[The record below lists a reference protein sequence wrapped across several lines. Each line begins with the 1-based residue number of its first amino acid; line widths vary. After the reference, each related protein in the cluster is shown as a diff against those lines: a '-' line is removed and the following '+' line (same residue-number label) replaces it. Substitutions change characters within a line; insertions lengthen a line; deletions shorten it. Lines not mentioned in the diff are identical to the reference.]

1 MKKSIIIFVLMYFT
15 FSFGAFAQLNINSS
29 GNVEIDT
36 NGAVSRFSI
45 GGVGAINSKA
55 FIFNS
60 NTSSTQKGL
69 VVSQALTTSDW
80 SYATVSSVVSGS
92 SSAKVVGVH
101 GSGYKSTAYTTG
113 MSFGVYGQAGNAST
127 GYNYGVFGQI
137 LGTNNGAAIFGSTPG
152 KLETAVNGIYAG
164 YFRGNVYV
172 EDNFGVGLT
181 NPGYKLEVN
190 GDMNARGYVRSNG
203 LILTSD
209 SRKKTDIQA
218 LKNGNLSKLNSL
230 KVVTFKYKQPDL
242 DAEKLGLHMPQD
254 TGKVESS
261 LPSAIPNP
269 ELYQQMQI
277 GLLAQDLQ
285 EVYPDLVI
293 ADKEGILGINYT
305 GLVAVLV
312 AAVKEQQAEIEEL
325 KKLINK

>member
-1 MKKSIIIFVLMYFT
+1 MKKLVSIFVLGFIVL
-15 FSFGAFAQLNINSS
+15 SFGAFAQLNINSS

-36 NGAVSRFSI
+36 NGAASRFSI
-45 GGVGAINSKA
+45 GGVGFSNSKA
-55 FIFNS
+55 YIFNS
-60 NTSSTQKGL
+60 NTSSSQKGL
-69 VVSQALTTSDW
+69 EVSQALTSSDW
-80 SYATVSSVVSGS
+80 SYATISSVVSGS
-92 SSAKVVGVH
+92 SSAKVVGVR
-101 GSGYKSTAYTTG
+101 GSGYKSAAYSTG
-113 MSFGVYGQAGNAST
+113 MSFGVYGVAGNAQS

-152 KLETAVNGIYAG
+152 KYETPVNGIYAG

-172 EDNFGVGLT
+172 ENNLGVGLT

-190 GDMNARGYVRSNG
+190 GDINAMGYVRSNG
-203 LILTSD
+203 VILTSD
-209 SRKKTDIQA
+209 SRKKTDIQV

-242 DAEKLGLHMPQD
+242 NAEKLDLRMQQD

-261 LPSAIPNP
+261 VSSAIQNP

-285 EVYPDLVI
+285 KVYPDLVI
-293 ADKEGILGINYT
+293 ADKEGVLGINYT

-312 AAVKEQQAEIEEL
+312 AAVKEQQTEIDAL
-325 KKLINK
+325 KLQIGK